1 MQLQRR
7 FQILLQ
13 GEKCEDFGGRKGYEN
28 PNLSSEEEV
37 GRGIVSR
44 NQNRGGLRP
53 SDIAAAIE
61 METLISFS
69 QVVSKKRAMGKLL
82 KLRFMFTA
90 LCRKYLEFSFSQI
103 AKLLGGKDHT
113 TVVYYEK
120 KHKEQLMDPEYAEQY
135 NQIEKNV
142 QDILEQKRKSED
154 GYGKE

>member
-1 MQLQRR
+1 MQIPGR
-7 FQILLQ
+7 FPLFLQ
-13 GEKCEDFGGRKGYEN
+13 GEACESFGGREGYEN
-28 PNLSSEEEV
+28 TSLQVEEEV

-44 NQNRGGLRP
+44 NENRGGLRP
-53 SDIAAAIE
+53 SDIADAIE
-61 METLISFS
+61 METRISFS
-69 QVVSKKRAMGKLL
+69 QVVSEKRAMGRLL

-90 LCRKYLEFSFSQI
+90 LCRKYLVFSFSQI
-103 AKLLGGKDHT
+103 ARLLGGKDHT

-154 GYGKE
+154 GS

>member
-1 MQLQRR
+1 MQIPGRFPLFLQ
-7 FQILLQ
+7 
-13 GEKCEDFGGRKGYEN
+13 EAKCQSFGGRKGDEN
-28 PNLSSEEEV
+28 PNVSFEEEV

-44 NQNRGGLRP
+44 NENRGGLRP

-69 QVVSKKRAMGKLL
+69 QVVSEKRAMGKLL

-90 LCRKYLEFSFSQI
+90 LCRKYLVFSFPQI
-103 AKLLGGKDHT
+103 GRLLGKDHT

-120 KHKEQLMDPEYAEQY
+120 KHKESSMDPEYAEQY

-142 QDILEQKRKSED
+142 QDILEQKRKLED
-154 GYGKE
+154 GS

>member
-1 MQLQRR
+1 M
-7 FQILLQ
+7 
-13 GEKCEDFGGRKGYEN
+13 
-28 PNLSSEEEV
+28 V
-37 GRGIVSR
+37 
-44 NQNRGGLRP
+44 
-53 SDIAAAIE
+53 
-61 METLISFS
+61 TLISFS

-90 LCRKYLEFSFSQI
+90 LCRKYLVFSFSQI

-154 GYGKE
+154 GS